1 MRPFTFNPGPRLL
14 AGPDQ
19 ATALAEKLPPGPCL
33 LVTDAD
39 LTRLGLSDSY
49 REAIGKDRDRG
60 LRGVPGEE
68 VAGAADGLPVSAAPA
83 GGTGGLY

>member
-49 REAIGKDRDRG
+49 REAIGKDRELVVFDA
-60 LRGVPGEE
+60 VE
-68 VAGAADGLPVSAAPA
+68 ADPSKATLLAS
-83 GGTGGLY
+83 T